1 MEHGDTLVNVK
12 FDRPHSAKVISL
24 YRFRFRRS
32 PMAQCTAAQIAENC
46 ACTYRSCSKRGKCC
60 ECVAYHNSM
69 KEFPACFFTAKTE
82 KTYDRSFQAL
92 CRDRA

>member
-1 MEHGDTLVNVK
+1 
-12 FDRPHSAKVISL
+12 
-24 YRFRFRRS
+24 
-32 PMAQCTAAQIAENC
+32 
-46 ACTYRSCSKRGKCC
+46 
-60 ECVAYHNSM
+60 M